1 MMRIVCLERIR
12 QCRSFVVRVEI
23 ANEDGFWEDRDC
35 EIVASACRGGTRSN
49 EYIQFQTPP
58 PALNG

>member
-12 QCRSFVVRVEI
+12 QCRSFMVRVEI
-23 ANEDGFWEDRDC
+23 ANEDRFREKRDC
-35 EIVASACRGGTRSN
+35 EIVANAYRGGSNN